1 MDHQPYPYPLG
12 MPKLQLEISLL
23 ERMLEALSNQTDHFF
38 EVVGFHVSSVGAAKS
53 VFYALWSL
61 GWVVTTERSEA
72 LDRDWG
78 DKLESDSSFIENLS
92 EEDAHELLSF
102 ICRGEKWSGG
112 YVGRQAENG
121 NLDRLLK
128 RLVQLKRVRA
138 DSVDVWMD
146 GSVRALAL
154 RDDLVRAA
162 LLWQK
167 MFGVAPSITSA
178 ISEFD
183 AARLVGMSFEDYS
196 AFMTDRTAVSKGHD
210 LICNGLRYQIK
221 ANRPSG
227 KKGSQ
232 VTIVGK
238 ATNYDWDQLIWIHY
252 DTSFTPREAWLWPV
266 DSYRKAFDQ
275 AERLTPSDYRKGIKL
290 DVSILL
296 AQLRHS

>member
-1 MDHQPYPYPLG
+1 MDHQSYSYPLG
-12 MPKLQLEISLL
+12 MPKLQLEITLL
-23 ERMLEALSNQTDHFF
+23 ERMLEALSNQKDHYV
-38 EVVGFHVSSVGAAKS
+38 EVVGFHVSSAGAALS
-53 VFYALWSL
+53 VFYAVWSL
-61 GWVVTTERSEA
+61 GWVVITERSEA

-78 DKLESDSSFIENLS
+78 DKLERDSSFIGDLS

-112 YVGRQAENG
+112 YVARQAEKG

-128 RLVQLKRVRA
+128 RLMQLKRARA
-138 DSVDVWMD
+138 DSVDVWLD
-146 GSVRALAL
+146 GSIRALAL

-196 AFMTDRTAVSKGHD
+196 AFMTDRTAVSKGYD
-210 LICNGLRYQIK
+210 FICNGLRYQVK

-238 ATNYDWDQLIWIHY
+238 AASYDWDQLIWIHY
-252 DTSFTPREAWLWPV
+252 DTGFIPREAWLWHV

-275 AERLTPSDYRKGIKL
+275 VERLSPSDYRKGIKL
-290 DVSILL
+290 DVSILH
-296 AQLRHS
+296 AQG